1 MVAFLN
7 SFDISGY
14 GLSAQRFRTNL
25 ISSNI
30 ANANTTR
37 TDEGG
42 PYRRRETVFRAI
54 DFEKHLNQKLKEN
67 LQTLEYEDPLDEEY
81 GFGREIHPSIMSV
94 LVDKVVRDDSEPI
107 MKYEPN
113 HPDANKDGY
122 VAYPNINPVVEMA
135 DMIEASRAYQANV
148 SSFQTAKGMANSAI
162 ELMKV

>member
-1 MVAFLN
+1 VAFLN

-14 GLSAQRFRTNL
+14 GLSAQRFRINL

-42 PYRRRETVFRAI
+42 PYRRREVVFRAV
-54 DFEKHLNQKLKEN
+54 DFEKELNNKLKEN
-67 LQTLEYEDPLDEEY
+67 LSVLEYEDPLNEEL
-81 GFGREIHPSIMSV
+81 GDVDDLHPAVMTAIV
-94 LVDKVVRDDSEPI
+94 EKVVRDDTDPK
-107 MKYEPN
+107 MKYDPT

-135 DMIEASRAYQANV
+135 DLIEASRAYQANV
-148 SSFQTAKGMANSAI
+148 QAFQSAKTMANNS
-162 ELMKV
+162 LQLFQV